1 MKSIITSALK
11 NYAIFMGVILI
22 VPLAYAATQA
32 TPEASSSTDGTY
44 GTSSSLLAPTTL
56 LTAEIPELSPE
67 GTQILTYGTVEK
79 AKKGTI
85 EDIDAVNNTFTLVVG
100 ETSIRVKNTATTTFY
115 TGTGDEITF
124 GDIDENTVVY
134 AFGFMRSDD
143 QAMSAI
149 KIVVANKSKLE
160 RIR

>member
-32 TPEASSSTDGTY
+32 SPNVSTSSDGTY
-44 GTSSSLLAPTTL
+44 GTSSSLLAPTTI
-56 LTAEIPELSPE
+56 LTAEMPELSPE
-67 GTQILTYGTVEK
+67 GTTILTYGTDEK

-85 EDIDAVNNTFTLVVG
+85 EDIDRVTSTFTLQVG
-100 ETSIRVKNTATTTFY
+100 ETSILVKNTATTTFY
-115 TGTGDEITF
+115 TGTGSEITF
-124 GDIDENTVVY
+124 NDMEGGATVYV
-134 AFGFMRSDD
+134 FGFMRSDD

-149 KIVVANKSKLE
+149 KVVVANKSKLE